1 MFTNG
6 YMFLLS
12 FYTLKIAAALKIKNM
27 QPHIRGKNFVIAFG
41 FTFRKGSCKSSMC
54 NWKFWT
60 FSMTTTKYSRSK
72 GSLGPPS
79 VFTYSFVAQAS

>member
-6 YMFLLS
+6 YMCLLS

-41 FTFRKGSCKSSMC
+41 FTFRKGSCKNSMC

-60 FSMTTTKYSRSK
+60 FSMTTKNIA
-72 GSLGPPS
+72 
-79 VFTYSFVAQAS
+79 SFLMLWYKDITEIRISIND